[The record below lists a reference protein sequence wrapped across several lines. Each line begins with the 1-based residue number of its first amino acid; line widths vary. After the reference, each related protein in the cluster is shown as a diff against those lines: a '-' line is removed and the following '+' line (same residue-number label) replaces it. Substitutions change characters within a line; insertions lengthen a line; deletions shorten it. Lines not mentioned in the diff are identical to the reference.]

1 MAKKNAAS
9 AQFNLRLNKGG
20 IKAIGPGKIALLEA
34 IDETGSISAA
44 ARQLGMS
51 YRRAWGLVS
60 ELNQVLAKPAVEAN
74 VGGTHGGRA
83 TLLPT
88 GRKLATLYRAVER
101 DAARH
106 TASATRTLLSLLA
119 K

>member
-1 MAKKNAAS
+1 MAKS
-9 AQFNLRLNKGG
+9 AVSARFNLRLNKGEV
-20 IKAIGPGKIALLEA
+20 KAIGPGKIALLEA
-34 IDETGSISAA
+34 IDQTGSISAA

-51 YRRAWGLVS
+51 YRRAWGLVD
-60 ELNQVLAKPAVEAN
+60 ELNRVLVSPAVESA
-74 VGGTHGGRA
+74 VGGRHGGRA

-88 GRKLATLYRAVER
+88 GRKLATLYRSIEQ

-106 TASATRTLLSLLA
+106 TAAATRSLLNLLA